1 MKKQWLSMIL
11 VLCMV
16 LCLAPTTAHAAESK
30 KGTLKVITKVIGL
43 PDGVSAA
50 GKTFTFK
57 GWYEITG
64 WDLISAYAP
73 GHHHRSGWENR

>member
-11 VLCMV
+11 VFCMV
-16 LCLAPTTAHAAESK
+16 LCLAPATARAEET
-30 KGTLKVITKVIGL
+30 GTLRVRTEVIGL
-43 PDGVSAA
+43 PDGVSAE

-57 GWYEITG
+57 V
-64 WDLISAYAP
+64 